1 MDFNENLEKI
11 RSYFDN
17 KLKTYGAT
25 PQGVDWNSIEAHHIR
40 FYQLLKV
47 IEDKKGFS
55 ILDYGS
61 GFGSF
66 ADYLLANDY
75 RFDRY
80 IGFDILESMVEKGK
94 ELHQNLPKIEFTS
107 DPDHLPEVDYSVA
120 CGVFNIR
127 LEASVQQ
134 WTDFVI
140 ESLTKM
146 NKISQ
151 KGFSANFLTKYSD
164 VDRMREDLYYADP
177 CFLFDYCKTHF
188 SKNIAILHDYNLYDF
203 TILVR
208 KFSCS

>member
-1 MDFNENLEKI
+1 MDFDQNLENI

-17 KLKTYGAT
+17 KLKTFGTT

-40 FYQLLKV
+40 FYQLMKV
-47 IEDKKGFS
+47 INDKRDFS
-55 ILDYGS
+55 VLDYGS

-75 RFDRY
+75 QFDHY
-80 IGFDILESMVEKGK
+80 VGFDILESMVEKGR
-94 ELHQNLPKIEFTS
+94 ELHQNMPQIEFIS
-107 DPDHLPEVDYSVA
+107 DPGQLPEVDYSVA

-127 LEASVQQ
+127 LEANYKQ

-140 ESLTKM
+140 VSLAKM
-146 NKISQ
+146 NQISR

-164 VDRMREDLYYADP
+164 ADRMRADLYYADP

-188 SKNIAILHDYNLYDF
+188 SKNVAILHDYNLYDF
-203 TILVR
+203 TLLVR
-208 KFSCS
+208 KFPCP